1 MPLSAHGL
9 HRPVGDGLLTT
20 LAFGKDH
27 VCVAFLTIS
36 LTLVFVVAN
45 IVGGEI
51 QVATTTTKTSGMP
64 RPIQGS
70 YTILKYILSGQK
82 LIKNAKNCSFWRVFE
97 NLKLAVK
104 RCFQSIGQKSTSL
117 ANFKHCPLSSTDLP
131 SWKKGKIRNCSISAQ
146 VAVLYCLSS
155 VRIAVKSLR

>member
-36 LTLVFVVAN
+36 LTLVFVVTN

-70 YTILKYILSGQK
+70 YTILKYISK
-82 LIKNAKNCSFWRVFE
+82 YDFVFRTMFE
-97 NLKLAVK
+97 NHRKSLIQHCERSELPLYLEWTKVENLELAV
-104 RCFQSIGQKSTSL
+104 
-117 ANFKHCPLSSTDLP
+117 
-131 SWKKGKIRNCSISAQ
+131 
-146 VAVLYCLSS
+146 
-155 VRIAVKSLR
+155 

>member
-1 MPLSAHGL
+1 MKIVCIPTNRPYLADEASYMPLSAHGL

-36 LTLVFVVAN
+36 LTLVFVVTN

-70 YTILKYILSGQK
+70 YTILKYISNYNSVFAQ
-82 LIKNAKNCSFWRVFE
+82 CSKITEKFSF
-97 NLKLAVK
+97 K
-104 RCFQSIGQKSTSL
+104 I
-117 ANFKHCPLSSTDLP
+117 ANKASYVY
-131 SWKKGKIRNCSISAQ
+131 I
-146 VAVLYCLSS
+146 
-155 VRIAVKSLR
+155 